1 MLASYLSTQIGPTAT
16 ESGGQ
21 PVWAASATEA
31 IATQPVV
38 INQGSARMGPSS
50 QQRQCHGGLV
60 PRAECRVF
68 RAPPVLHAR
77 KALQPCRVRPG
88 QEGTDTTWRRVQ
100 LRGVVLRQPARG

>member
-21 PVWAASATEA
+21 PVWAASAMEA

-60 PRAECRVF
+60 PRAECRCSAPLPYCKPERLCSRVVSARDR
-68 RAPPVLHAR
+68 RAPT
-77 KALQPCRVRPG
+77 QP
-88 QEGTDTTWRRVQ
+88 
-100 LRGVVLRQPARG
+100 GVGFS